1 MFGEALRLIRT
12 FHDVSQIDL
21 AASLDISRSYLS
33 EIESGKKTPS
43 IDLLQRYSVL
53 FKIPLSTIMF
63 FSEAVEGS
71 PTQINVKQVL
81 GKKAISI
88 LRWIESRAKLNQAA

>member
-12 FHDVSQIDL
+12 FHQVSQIDL
-21 AASLDISRSYLS
+21 ATELAISRSYLS

-43 IDLLQRYSVL
+43 IDLLQRYSTI

-63 FSEAVEGS
+63 FSETVENTG
-71 PTQINVKQVL
+71 TEVKLKQVL
-81 GKKAISI
+81 SKKAIGM
-88 LRWIESRAKLNQAA
+88 LRWIESRASLGKAA